1 MVMDRRQFLGSTL
14 SAAAG
19 MNAAAQVPAPSQ
31 PPVRKA
37 KITSSVMLWTL
48 KGSFEEKIQIAAK
61 AGLQSVELVAEHVKW
76 SDTQIE
82 EMKKFVRSFNLSM
95 DTIIGQPDWKNRP
108 VSMVDPA
115 QRANFLK
122 DIEQAIVS
130 AKKLEIPQII
140 LISGDAIPGKTY
152 AEQYA
157 SLLEGSKRAG
167 DLAAK
172 ANVTLIVE
180 PLNARV
186 NHKGFFLTNCQEG
199 LRLMKETDNPHVKL
213 LFDIYHEQVQV
224 GDVTRTIREAMPYT
238 AVFHIADNPGRND
251 PGTGEIN
258 YPNVY
263 KAIQKA
269 GYTGYICMEYMPL
282 GEPVGSLKKAV
293 DEMRS
298 NLA

>member
-1 MVMDRRQFLGSTL
+1 MDRRQFIGSAL
-14 SAAAG
+14 PAVAA
-19 MNAAAQVPAPSQ
+19 MSAAAQVPTPQQ

-37 KITSSVMLWTL
+37 RITSSVMLWTL
-48 KGSFEEKIQIAAK
+48 KGSFEEKIEIAAK

-76 SDTQIE
+76 QDTQLA
-82 EMKKFVRSFNLSM
+82 EMKKLVRSFNLAM

-115 QRANFLK
+115 QRPTFLK
-122 DIEQAIVS
+122 DIEAAIVS
-130 AKKLEIPQII
+130 AQKLEIPQII
-140 LISGDAIPGKTY
+140 LMSGDAIPGKTY
-152 AEQYA
+152 AEQFS
-157 SLLEGSKRAG
+157 SLLEGCKRAG

-172 ANVTLIVE
+172 ANLTLIVE

-199 LRLMKETDNPHVKL
+199 LRLMKDTDNPHVKL

-224 GDVTRTIREAMPYT
+224 GDVTRTLREAIPYT

-258 YPNVY
+258 YANVY

-269 GYTGYICMEYMPL
+269 GYAGYICMEYMPL
-282 GEPVGSLKKAV
+282 GEPVASLKKSV